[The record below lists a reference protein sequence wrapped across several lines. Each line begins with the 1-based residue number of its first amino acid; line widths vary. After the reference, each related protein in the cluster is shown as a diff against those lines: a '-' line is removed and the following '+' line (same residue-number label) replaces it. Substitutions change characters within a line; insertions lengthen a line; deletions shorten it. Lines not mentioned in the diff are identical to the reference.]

1 MTSQFHWHY
10 APTASSFVF
19 QHLKLYLSLQ
29 SVFVSFYTKFKK
41 KSSWTGVHVLSCCV
55 RRLPNTF
62 NYAIVCLYS
71 VGPSW
76 LQNKIFGHGPTF
88 WWWSR
93 PGTQY
98 LTIQFYLIKLLNRE
112 LMLLT
117 YYVWIH
123 FNWWWCW
130 RRGQY
135 WGWPRMPD
143 ITHVKQA
150 FSFFYSFHISHLKK
164 KKTSNLFFFDHHPEQ
179 KNLILSVLKLDRQAA
194 HAFEMTYTEWKS
206 TDPL

>member
-1 MTSQFHWHY
+1 M
-10 APTASSFVF
+10 
-19 QHLKLYLSLQ
+19 
-29 SVFVSFYTKFKK
+29 
-41 KSSWTGVHVLSCCV
+41 LSCYV
-55 RRLPNTF
+55 RPLPNTF
-62 NYAIVCLYS
+62 YYAIVCLYS

-98 LTIQFYLIKLLNRE
+98 STTQFYLIKLLNRE

-135 WGWPRMPD
+135 WGWQRMPD

-164 KKTSNLFFFDHHPEQ
+164 KKNFKSFLFWSSSRAKKRNLICAETWPAGRSCLWDDIHQVEKYRPPLAPMPILSFTAAITLLSCGQPRWHHPLNDSS
-179 KNLILSVLKLDRQAA
+179 KSYLLTPLK
-194 HAFEMTYTEWKS
+194 
-206 TDPL
+206 